1 MDNAHIISVDD
12 VLKARRV
19 LAGKINRTPMLTS
32 HSIGDQLGISLFFK
46 AENFQKTGAFK
57 VRGTLNKMH
66 NLTAE
71 EKARGVIALST
82 GNHAAGLA
90 YAASQAGV
98 EATVVMPQ
106 NAVKAKVDATRLYGA
121 EVILHGEGK
130 DLWPKVQ
137 EIQAQGGQ
145 IFVSP
150 FDDPYIIAGQGTIGL
165 EILEDVPAPDIV
177 IVPVGGGSALSGI
190 ARVVKAANPATKVY
204 GVEPFGAA
212 AMSKSLE
219 QNAVYRMGQMD
230 TIADGLAAP
239 FTGEYT
245 LAHAKAFVDEIILVT
260 DEEIVT
266 AMRLIM
272 ERCKIVVEPA
282 AAASL
287 ATMLSG
293 RLSVPQGST
302 VVCFLSGGNID
313 TGRMQDLFT
322 RFPLK

>member
-1 MDNAHIISVDD
+1 MENSQIISLDD
-12 VLKARRV
+12 VLKARRI
-19 LAGKINRTPMLTS
+19 LTGKIFRTPMLTS
-32 HSIGDQLGISLFFK
+32 HSIGDQLGVKLFFK

-66 NLTAE
+66 NLSAE

-82 GNHAAGLA
+82 GNHAAGLS

-98 EATVVMPQ
+98 DATVVMPL

-145 IFVSP
+145 VFVSP
-150 FDDPYIIAGQGTIGL
+150 FDDLHIIAGQGTIGL
-165 EILEDVPAPDIV
+165 EILEDVPAPDVV

-190 ARVVKAANPATKVY
+190 ARVIKAANPGTKVY

-219 QNAVYRMGQMD
+219 QNSVYTMTEMN
-230 TIADGLAAP
+230 TVADGLAAP
-239 FTGEYT
+239 FAGEYT
-245 LAHAKAFVDEIILVT
+245 LAHAKAFVDGMILVT
-260 DEEIVT
+260 DEEIVA

-282 AAASL
+282 SAASL

-293 RLSVPQGST
+293 RLTVPQGST

-313 TGRMQDLFT
+313 TGRMQELFT